1 MLNRNLNT
9 ALEDE
14 LNAEDLAATLNR
26 FMYCRLV
33 ANCPGTMTFLF
44 RF

>member
-9 ALEDE
+9 ALESE
-14 LNAEDLAATLNR
+14 PNAENLAAALNR

-33 ANCPGTMTFLF
+33 MICLGTMTFLF
-44 RF
+44 NF